1 MATPAVTGGFT
12 VLTGDTA
19 TASYLNSLCQ
29 SIVTIA
35 GASKLTGNPT
45 GSTAQTWSEIGLTGN
60 LTFTTG
66 NLDTIQAIQTTS
78 SPTFAG
84 LTVNGSPTITGTA
97 TIGSLSLG
105 TVLSIANGGTGVNS
119 KILANQSL
127 TPATVVYA
135 SPGASQAV
143 NWASGSS
150 FYITLSANLTI
161 TFSNAVDGQVI
172 VIAIL
177 NTASNY
183 TVTWPTVKWQ
193 SATAPTMTTG
203 AKYDLYSFVYNSTVG
218 GYLGSYVQNLS

>member
-45 GSTAQTWSEIGLTGN
+45 GSTAQAWVEIGLTGN
-60 LTFTTG
+60 LQFTTG
-66 NLDTIQAIQTTS
+66 NLDTIQGISTAS
-78 SPTFAG
+78 SPTFTGVTTSG
-84 LTVNGSPTITGTA
+84 LAALNTLTLTNKLAVA
-97 TIGSLSLG
+97 Y
-105 TVLSIANGGTGVNS
+105 GGTNGTSVAT
-119 KILANQSL
+119 ANQSL

-135 SPGASQAV
+135 LPGSTQAV
-143 NWASGSS
+143 NWASGSA

-161 TFSNAVDGQVI
+161 SFSGAVDGQVI
-172 VIAIL
+172 TILIL

-183 TVTWPTVKWQ
+183 TVTWPSMKWT
-193 SATAPTMTTG
+193 SGTAPTMTVG
-203 AKYDLYSFVYNSTVG
+203 VHYDLYTVVYNSTAAAYFG
-218 GYLGSYVQNLS
+218 AAIQNY